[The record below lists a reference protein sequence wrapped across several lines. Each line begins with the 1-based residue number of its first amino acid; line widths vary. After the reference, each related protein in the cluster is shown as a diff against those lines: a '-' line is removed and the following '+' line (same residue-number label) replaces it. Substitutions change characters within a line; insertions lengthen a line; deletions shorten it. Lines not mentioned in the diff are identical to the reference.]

1 MNGILRAYAAITLFI
16 GIILS
21 VFLAAKVENF
31 WYFLIGFIATLF
43 SSSILFVISNIYDKT
58 EETLENTNRIISYFN
73 IPESDGEE
81 ENH

>member
-1 MNGILRAYAAITLFI
+1 MNYILRIYAAITLFI

-21 VFLAAKVENF
+21 VFLAVKVENF
-31 WYFLIGFIATLF
+31 WYFLIGIIVTLF
-43 SSSILFVISNIYDKT
+43 SSSILFVISDISDKT

-73 IPESDGEE
+73 IPASDGEE